1 MPMAKHLRRVRALKL
16 LLLAL
21 IIASVLVKALL
32 GGVGIHIFVYILI
45 VVLIAVGKPW
55 HALISATAFSTV
67 YTLNGELLELFL
79 ASTSSLLG
87 FLVLYAE
94 GRSGTPRLA
103 LASLLLFTP
112 IYIVNPR
119 ALIPVAT
126 IASSMLIAVAR
137 EYMRL
142 GKSYVELRRCS
153 KTVYIG
159 EATSYEVVIKC
170 PGLFK
175 YTVLESGRSIAF
187 GKAIDGAEVDL
198 LVKAS
203 HLGAGSSSISVV
215 IEDIRGLARVTH
227 GPYTLSYTV
236 LARASA
242 FMKRAEKVLE
252 KYVAYLA
259 VPRVVKLLIGFPGL
273 GEVGG
278 TRPAGI
284 GAVGTAGMG
293 AGVRGLGLETQP
305 LKAQAVGTAVG
316 VGVGGVGRSAPAE
329 EKKSFVRRAPAIHI
343 VKAVEATIARIAA
356 RAYVGEYVGV
366 REYIPGDN
374 PKTIHWKKSFRRE
387 LVEDLY
393 VKVFSSQPEEGG
405 GGRGV
410 RIVYADLASTSPSEL
425 DMLIST
431 VYSLLLRELE
441 SGKPF
446 TTIHLFIAIPGEGLH
461 HIYGRLVDVVAA
473 LNTLIVK
480 YGVRA
485 LYDYETWRRTRTIVL
500 GEAQGFISQLEEYYK
515 ALGLAVADAVKNE
528 VGVGGPITLIHSNA
542 LAYKYAVVARI
553 LRDSGFI
560 VSGVAH

>member
-1 MPMAKHLRRVRALKL
+1 
-16 LLLAL
+16 
-21 IIASVLVKALL
+21 
-32 GGVGIHIFVYILI
+32 
-45 VVLIAVGKPW
+45 
-55 HALISATAFSTV
+55 
-67 YTLNGELLELFL
+67 
-79 ASTSSLLG
+79 
-87 FLVLYAE
+87 
-94 GRSGTPRLA
+94 
-103 LASLLLFTP
+103 
-112 IYIVNPR
+112 
-119 ALIPVAT
+119 
-126 IASSMLIAVAR
+126 
-137 EYMRL
+137 
-142 GKSYVELRRCS
+142 
-153 KTVYIG
+153 
-159 EATSYEVVIKC
+159 
-170 PGLFK
+170 
-175 YTVLESGRSIAF
+175 
-187 GKAIDGAEVDL
+187 
-198 LVKAS
+198 
-203 HLGAGSSSISVV
+203 
-215 IEDIRGLARVTH
+215 
-227 GPYTLSYTV
+227 
-236 LARASA
+236 
-242 FMKRAEKVLE
+242 
-252 KYVAYLA
+252 
-259 VPRVVKLLIGFPGL
+259 
-273 GEVGG
+273 
-278 TRPAGI
+278 
-284 GAVGTAGMG
+284 
-293 AGVRGLGLETQP
+293 
-305 LKAQAVGTAVG
+305 
-316 VGVGGVGRSAPAE
+316 
-329 EKKSFVRRAPAIHI
+329 
-343 VKAVEATIARIAA
+343 VKAVEATIARIVAK
-356 RAYVGEYVGV
+356 AYVGEYVGV

-461 HIYGRLVDVVAA
+461 HIYGKLVDVVAA
-473 LNTLIVK
+473 LNTLIAK